1 MNNVKTPISKDHKG
15 AFGKPGSWVCRIS
28 YPDPLTGKRKQ
39 TAKGGFDTKAAAEKY
54 AREKATQLDEGRT
67 SKPGKHTVEDL
78 YAALMA
84 YTAQRL
90 NDGKIVQATYDNYGK
105 AWKRI
110 QPIWGERKV
119 ESITRQDVLK
129 YFDYI
134 KNDLNYSR
142 NLVRKNHT
150 LLKLMFQNAFNNQM
164 IPRDILATIPVKE
177 VLPAAPTKLESERD
191 GVERIKFFT
200 QEQAQHF
207 LSVLH
212 DPNIASNPK
221 YSTTN
226 QSFNLFELM
235 LRTGIRGGE
244 AMGLCED
251 AIDLDKKQITIKR
264 QFVKKD
270 TVDMGSVDIYG
281 NITSGKLVERTKSD
295 AGYRTL
301 DVEDAT
307 LNLLKRQIDRRDTMA
322 MEFGYTWSNP
332 DGLLFMGEYTVQ
344 FNRKAQEQWVLK
356 PLCRVRSWVQVTRAM
371 RKLCEIAELPKLT
384 PHDLR
389 HTFATIAI
397 QAGVPL
403 ETVSKILGHSTYS
416 LTADTYTHLTP
427 KMASNAATA
436 VSDLLS

>member
-1 MNNVKTPISKDHKG
+1 
-15 AFGKPGSWVCRIS
+15 
-28 YPDPLTGKRKQ
+28 
-39 TAKGGFDTKAAAEKY
+39 
-54 AREKATQLDEGRT
+54 EKATQLDEGRT

-235 LRTGIRGGE
+235 LRTGIRGG
-244 AMGLCED
+244 
-251 AIDLDKKQITIKR
+251 
-264 QFVKKD
+264 
-270 TVDMGSVDIYG
+270 
-281 NITSGKLVERTKSD
+281 
-295 AGYRTL
+295 
-301 DVEDAT
+301 
-307 LNLLKRQIDRRDTMA
+307 
-322 MEFGYTWSNP
+322 
-332 DGLLFMGEYTVQ
+332 
-344 FNRKAQEQWVLK
+344 
-356 PLCRVRSWVQVTRAM
+356 
-371 RKLCEIAELPKLT
+371 
-384 PHDLR
+384 
-389 HTFATIAI
+389 
-397 QAGVPL
+397 
-403 ETVSKILGHSTYS
+403 
-416 LTADTYTHLTP
+416 
-427 KMASNAATA
+427 
-436 VSDLLS
+436 